1 MSAIL
6 DRAAALIN
14 GAKDHPDPEGAMEAL
29 EAEAGPEDRHMFPML
44 WEGLV
49 LVMNDAP
56 HLSDDGSA
64 PEKTRLGR
72 LTKASE

>member
-14 GAKDHPDPEGAMEAL
+14 GAKNHPDPEGAMEAL

-49 LVMNDAP
+49 LALNDTP
-56 HLSDDGSA
+56 RHSDGD
-64 PEKTRLGR
+64 RV
-72 LTKASE
+72 

>member
-6 DRAAALIN
+6 DRATALIN

-49 LVMNDAP
+49 LELNDTP
-56 HLSDDGSA
+56 RHSDAD
-64 PEKTRLGR
+64 RV
-72 LTKASE
+72 